1 MTLLC
6 RPGEG
11 RDDGVTHI
19 ATEPAM
25 NFELTPDQQAF
36 IQTARDFAEK
46 ELAPNAARW
55 DAEHHFPVDV
65 IRRAANLGFCG
76 IYADPDCSGL
86 GLSRL
91 DAALIFEQLSQG
103 CTATAAY
110 ITIHNM
116 CTWMVTRF
124 GNAAHKAD
132 FGEKLTSGEWLASYC
147 LTEPGAGSDAAA
159 LKTRAERDGDSY
171 VLNGSKMFISGA
183 GATDILVVMAR
194 TSDNGA
200 KGISTFI
207 VPANTPGVSFGK
219 NEEKMGWNA
228 QPTRAINFENA
239 RIPTSLRIGEEGQG
253 FGFAMKGLN
262 GGRLN
267 IASCSLGTAQAAL
280 RAAHRY
286 LQERKQFGKTLADFQ
301 ALQFRLADMATELQA
316 ARLMVYHA
324 ASRLDAG
331 DSDATLHC
339 AMAKRFATDA
349 CFTVCNEALQL
360 HGGYGYLRDF
370 PLERMVRD
378 VRVHQILEGTNEIM
392 RLIAARKL
400 LEKDSL

>member
-1 MTLLC
+1 MDFTLS
-6 RPGEG
+6 
-11 RDDGVTHI
+11 
-19 ATEPAM
+19 A
-25 NFELTPDQQAF
+25 DQQAF
-36 IQTARDFAEK
+36 VQTARDFAEK
-46 ELAPNAARW
+46 ELAPHAARW

-76 IYADPDCSGL
+76 IYADPDCGGL
-86 GLSRL
+86 GLSRM

-124 GNAAHKAD
+124 GNARQKAE

-171 VLNGSKMFISGA
+171 LLNGSKMFISGA

-207 VPANTPGVSFGK
+207 VLANTPGVSFGK

-239 RIPTSLRIGEEGQG
+239 RIPASLRIGEEGQG
-253 FGFAMKGLN
+253 FGFAMKGLD

-286 LQERKQFGKTLADFQ
+286 LQERKQFGKALADFQ

-324 ASRLDAG
+324 ASCLDAG
-331 DSDATLHC
+331 DNDATLHC
-339 AMAKRFATDA
+339 AMAKRFATDV

-392 RLIAARKL
+392 RLITARKL

>member
-1 MTLLC
+1 MDFTLS
-6 RPGEG
+6 
-11 RDDGVTHI
+11 
-19 ATEPAM
+19 A
-25 NFELTPDQQAF
+25 DQRAF
-36 IQTARDFAEK
+36 VQTARDFAEK
-46 ELAPNAARW
+46 ELAPHAARW
-55 DAEHHFPVDV
+55 DAEHHFPVET
-65 IRRAANLGFCG
+65 IRRAAQLGFCG
-76 IYADPDCSGL
+76 IYADPDCGGL

-103 CTATAAY
+103 CTTTAAY

-124 GNAAHKAD
+124 GNAEQKQQ

-159 LKTRAERDGDSY
+159 LKTRADRDGDSY
-171 VLNGSKMFISGA
+171 LLNGSKMFISGA
-183 GATDILVVMAR
+183 GATDILIVMAR
-194 TSDNGA
+194 TADNGA

-207 VPANTPGVSFGK
+207 VPANTSGVSFGK

-228 QPTRAINFENA
+228 QPTRAIVFEDV
-239 RIPTSLRIGEEGQG
+239 RIPASYRIGEEGQG
-253 FGFAMKGLN
+253 FGFAMKGLD

-286 LQERKQFGKTLADFQ
+286 LNERKQFGKSLAEFQ
-301 ALQFRLADMATELQA
+301 ALQFRLADMATDLQA
-316 ARLMVYHA
+316 ARLMVYYA
-324 ASRLDAG
+324 ASLLDRG
-331 DSDATLHC
+331 DADATLHC

-392 RLIAARKL
+392 RLITARKL
-400 LEKDSL
+400 LEKSDL

>member
-1 MTLLC
+1 
-6 RPGEG
+6 
-11 RDDGVTHI
+11 
-19 ATEPAM
+19 M
-25 NFELTPDQQAF
+25 NFDLNDDQLAF
-36 IQTARDFAEK
+36 VEAAREFATR
-46 ELAPNAARW
+46 ELAPHAATW

-65 IRRAANLGFCG
+65 IRRAAELGFCG
-76 IYADPDCSGL
+76 IYANPDAGGM

-110 ITIHNM
+110 ISIHNM
-116 CTWMVTRF
+116 CTWMVTTF
-124 GNAAHKAD
+124 GNDAQKTQ
-132 FGEKLTSGEWLASYC
+132 FGGKLSSGEWLASYC
-147 LTEPGAGSDAAA
+147 LTEPSAGSDAAA
-159 LKTRAERDGDSY
+159 LKTRAQRDGNDY
-171 VLNGSKMFISGA
+171 LLNGSKMFISGA

-194 TSDNGA
+194 TSDNAA

-207 VPANTPGVSFGK
+207 VPANTSGISFGK

-228 QPTRAINFENA
+228 QPTRAISFDNV
-239 RIPTSLRIGEEGQG
+239 RIPAANRLGEEGQG
-253 FGFAMKGLN
+253 FSFAMKGLD

-267 IASCSLGTAQAAL
+267 IASCSLGTATAAL
-280 RAAHRY
+280 ATAHRY
-286 LQERKQFGKTLADFQ
+286 LKERQQFGQPLAAFQ
-301 ALQFRLADMATELQA
+301 ALQFRLADMATNLQA

-324 ASRLDAG
+324 ANRLDKG
-331 DSDATLHC
+331 DADATLHC

-349 CFTVCNEALQL
+349 CFAVCNEALQL

-392 RLIAARKL
+392 RLITARKL
-400 LEKDSL
+400 LDKDNL

>member
-1 MTLLC
+1 
-6 RPGEG
+6 
-11 RDDGVTHI
+11 
-19 ATEPAM
+19 M
-25 NFELTPDQQAF
+25 NFELNEDQKAC
-36 IQTARDFAEK
+36 IATAHDFAVH
-46 ELAPNAARW
+46 ELAPHAARW

-65 IRRAANLGFCG
+65 IRRAGALGFCG
-76 IYADPDCSGL
+76 IYSDTDCGGL

-103 CTATAAY
+103 CTATTAF

-116 CTWMVTRF
+116 CTWMLTCF
-124 GNAAHKAD
+124 GNEAQKAE
-132 FGEKLTSGEWLASYC
+132 FGGRLTSGEWLASYC

-159 LKTRAERDGDSY
+159 LKTRAERDGDDY

-183 GATDILVVMAR
+183 GATDILIVMAR
-194 TSDNGA
+194 TSDQGA
-200 KGISTFI
+200 KGISAFVI
-207 VPANTPGVSFGK
+207 PASTAGISYGK

-228 QPTRAINFENA
+228 QPTRAINFENV
-239 RIPTSLRIGEEGQG
+239 RIPARFRIGEEGQG
-253 FGFAMKGLN
+253 FSFAMKGLD

-286 LQERKQFGKTLADFQ
+286 LQERQQFGKPLAEFQ

-324 ASRLDAG
+324 ASRLDAA
-331 DSDATLHC
+331 DVDATLHC

-370 PLERMVRD
+370 PLERMLRD

-392 RLIAARKL
+392 RLISARKL

>member
-1 MTLLC
+1 MDFTLS
-6 RPGEG
+6 
-11 RDDGVTHI
+11 
-19 ATEPAM
+19 A
-25 NFELTPDQQAF
+25 DQQAF
-36 IQTARDFAEK
+36 VQTARDFAEK
-46 ELAPNAARW
+46 ELAPHAAQW

-65 IRRAANLGFCG
+65 IRRAADLGFCG
-76 IYADPDCSGL
+76 IYAEPDCGGL

-103 CTATAAY
+103 CTTTAAY

-124 GNAAHKAD
+124 GNAEQKNQ

-159 LKTRAERDGDSY
+159 LKTRADRDGDSY
-171 VLNGSKMFISGA
+171 LLNGSKMFISGA
-183 GATDILVVMAR
+183 GATDILIVMAR
-194 TSDNGA
+194 TADNGA

-207 VPANTPGVSFGK
+207 VPANTPSVSFGK

-228 QPTRAINFENA
+228 QPTRAIVFEDV
-239 RIPTSLRIGEEGQG
+239 RIPTSYRIGEEGQG
-253 FGFAMKGLN
+253 FGFAMKGLD

-280 RAAHRY
+280 RLAHRY
-286 LQERKQFGKTLADFQ
+286 LQERKQFGKNLADFQ

-331 DSDATLHC
+331 DADATLHC

-349 CFTVCNEALQL
+349 CFSVCNEALQL

-392 RLIAARKL
+392 RLITARKL
-400 LEKDSL
+400 LDKDSL

>member
-1 MTLLC
+1 
-6 RPGEG
+6 
-11 RDDGVTHI
+11 
-19 ATEPAM
+19 M
-25 NFELTPDQQAF
+25 NFTLTEDQQAF
-36 IQTARDFAEK
+36 TETARDFAIH
-46 ELAPNAARW
+46 ELAPQAARW

-65 IRRAANLGFCG
+65 IRRAGALGFCG
-76 IYADPDCSGL
+76 IYSSPDCGGL

-103 CTATAAY
+103 CTATTAY

-116 CTWMVTRF
+116 CTWMLTRF
-124 GNAAHKAD
+124 GNAAQKAE
-132 FGEKLTSGEWLASYC
+132 FGEKLCNGEWLASYC
-147 LTEPGAGSDAAA
+147 LTEPAAGSDAAA
-159 LKTRAERDGDSY
+159 LKTAALRDGDSY

-183 GATDILVVMAR
+183 GASDVLIVMAR
-194 TSDNGA
+194 TGGQGA
-200 KGISTFI
+200 KGISAF
-207 VPANTPGVSFGK
+207 VMPATTPGIRYGK

-228 QPTRAINFENA
+228 QPTRAITFENV
-239 RIPTSLRIGEEGQG
+239 RIPARYRIGDEGQG
-253 FGFAMKGLN
+253 FAFAMKGLD

-286 LQERKQFGKTLADFQ
+286 LQERQQFGRTLAEFQ

-324 ASRLDAG
+324 ASRLDE
-331 DSDATLHC
+331 DDVDATLHC

>member
-1 MTLLC
+1 MDFT
-6 RPGEG
+6 
-11 RDDGVTHI
+11 
-19 ATEPAM
+19 
-25 NFELTPDQQAF
+25 LTPDQQAF
-36 IQTARDFAEK
+36 IATARDFATR
-46 ELAPNAARW
+46 ELAPHAARW

-65 IRRAANLGFCG
+65 IRRAGTLGFCS
-76 IYADPDCSGL
+76 IYSDPDCGGL

-103 CTATAAY
+103 CTATTAY

-124 GNAAHKAD
+124 GDATQKAE
-132 FGEKLTSGEWLASYC
+132 FGEKLCSGEWLASYC
-147 LTEPGAGSDAAA
+147 LTEPAAGSDAAA
-159 LKTRAERDGDSY
+159 LKTRADRDGDDY

-183 GATDILVVMAR
+183 GATDVLLVMAR
-194 TSDNGA
+194 TGGAGA
-200 KGISTFI
+200 KGISAFV
-207 VPANTPGVSFGK
+207 VPAATPGISYGK

-228 QPTRAINFENA
+228 QPTRAITFENV
-239 RIPTSLRIGEEGQG
+239 RIPARFRIGDEGQG
-253 FGFAMKGLN
+253 FAFAMKGLD

-286 LQERKQFGKTLADFQ
+286 LQERQQFGRPLADFQ

-331 DSDATLHC
+331 DADATLHC

-392 RLIAARKL
+392 RLITARKL

>member
-1 MTLLC
+1 
-6 RPGEG
+6 
-11 RDDGVTHI
+11 
-19 ATEPAM
+19 M
-25 NFELTPDQQAF
+25 NFELNEDQQAF
-36 IQTARDFAEK
+36 VQTAGDFATQ

-55 DAEHHFPVDV
+55 DAEHHFPLDV
-65 IRRAANLGFCG
+65 IRRAGALGFCG
-76 IYADPDCSGL
+76 IYADPDCGGL

-91 DAALIFEQLSQG
+91 DSALIFEQLSQG

-110 ITIHNM
+110 ISIHNM

-124 GNAAHKAD
+124 GNAEQKQE
-132 FGEKLTSGEWLASYC
+132 FGEKLCSGELLASYC
-147 LTEPGAGSDAAA
+147 LTEPGAGSDAAS
-159 LKTRAERDGDSY
+159 LKTRAVREGDDY

-194 TSDNGA
+194 TADNGA

-207 VPANTPGVSFGK
+207 VPAQTAGVSFGK

-228 QPTRAINFENA
+228 QPTRAITFENA
-239 RIPTSLRIGEEGQG
+239 RIPARYRIGEEGQG
-253 FGFAMKGLN
+253 FTFAMKGLD

-280 RAAHRY
+280 RAAHSY
-286 LQERKQFGKTLADFQ
+286 LKERQQFGKTLAEFQ

-324 ASRLDAG
+324 ASQLDAG
-331 DSDATLHC
+331 TPDATLHC

-370 PLERMVRD
+370 PLERMLRD

-392 RLIAARKL
+392 RVITARKL
-400 LEKDSL
+400 LDKDSL

>member
-1 MTLLC
+1 
-6 RPGEG
+6 
-11 RDDGVTHI
+11 
-19 ATEPAM
+19 M

-36 IQTARDFAEK
+36 VQTARDFAAK
-46 ELAPNAARW
+46 ELAPHAALW

-65 IRRAANLGFCG
+65 IRRAADLGFCG
-76 IYADPDCSGL
+76 IYADPDCGGL

-103 CTATAAY
+103 CTTTAAY

-124 GNAAHKAD
+124 GNAEQKER
-132 FGEKLTSGEWLASYC
+132 FGNALTSGEWLASYC
-147 LTEPGAGSDAAA
+147 LTETGAGSDAAA
-159 LKTRAERDGDSY
+159 LKTRAERQGDDY

-183 GATDILVVMAR
+183 GATDVLIVMAR

-207 VPANTPGVSFGK
+207 VPAATSGISFGK

-228 QPTRAINFENA
+228 QPTRAIIFENV
-239 RIPTSLRIGEEGQG
+239 RIPASFRIGEEGEG
-253 FGFAMKGLN
+253 FAFAMKGLD

-286 LQERKQFGKTLADFQ
+286 LTERKQFGKSLAEFQ

-324 ASRLDAG
+324 ASLLDRG
-331 DSDATLHC
+331 DADATLHC

-400 LEKDSL
+400 LEKDAL